1 MYEVDNENNKLIE
14 LDTCKLSDF
23 GIKEP
28 QNFQEWVVK
37 CPSIFGEELLVIQKE
52 FQGFSDTNERPDVLA
67 LDKNHSLVVIEIK
80 LDNPGRDV
88 VWQALK
94 YASYCSQLS
103 QDDICEIFQQYLALN
118 GVDKK
123 ADQVI
128 TEFFGTEE
136 FAELNLN
143 MGITQR
149 IFLIAVNFPKE
160 VTSTVLWLRKFDV
173 QIECFRVTPYTKD
186 EKLYLVIERII
197 PLKDAEDFIIGMDKK
212 EKAEIRTKY
221 VNERIWQDR
230 MEFWDSLLESINN
243 SECDKFKNINPVKEG
258 WISAGSGIRGVGFKF
273 EVTNSYARADL
284 YIDRGSSNSV
294 ENDRIFDILEKY
306 REQIDKEFTGKLIW
320 DRMEGKA
327 ANRIRAETSGNLS
340 DRDHWKGMQEFMVN
354 SMIQLEKIL
363 KHPLKEVEKMLK
375 ST

>member
-14 LDTCKLSDF
+14 LDRCKLSDF
-23 GIKEP
+23 EIKEP

-37 CPSIFGEELLVIQKE
+37 SPRIFGEELLVIQKE

-80 LDNPGRDV
+80 LDSPGRDV

-103 QDDICEIFQQYLALN
+103 QDDICDIFQQYLDSN
-118 GVDKK
+118 SVDKK
-123 ADQVI
+123 AENEI
-128 TEFFGTEE
+128 TEFYSTEE
-136 FAELNLN
+136 YAELNLN
-143 MGITQR
+143 MGVTQR

-173 QIECFRVTPYTKD
+173 LIECFRVTPYTKD

-221 VNERIWQDR
+221 VNERLWQDR
-230 MEFWDSLLESINN
+230 KEFWESLLESINKT
-243 SECDKFKNINPVKEG
+243 ECDKFKNINPVKEG

-284 YIDRGSSNSV
+284 YINRGSSNSE
-294 ENDRIFDILEKY
+294 ENDQIFNILEKY
-306 REQIDKEFTGKLIW
+306 RENIDREFSGELIW
-320 DRMEGKA
+320 DRMEGQS
-327 ANRIRAETSGNLS
+327 ANRIRAEASGNVS
-340 DRDHWKGMQEFMVN
+340 DRDQWKGMLEFMVN
-354 SMIQLEKIL
+354 SMIQLVKIL
-363 KHPLKEVEKMLK
+363 EYPLTEVEKMLK
-375 ST
+375 